1 MAMLH
6 LHKEYE
12 KTIAAHFE
20 APESRFFNRE
30 LSWLQFNTRVL
41 EEAENAD
48 NPLLERVKFLSI
60 SASNLDEFYMVRVAG
75 LKDQLAHGMDEGS
88 IDGLNPHQQLERIAE
103 EANGLMQ
110 AQQACWLE
118 LREALAQEEIHVLS
132 AENLSKSETH
142 WLEEYFRKEIFPVL
156 TPIAIDP
163 AHPFPFVANL
173 GMALLFELQRPDSK
187 RPLTALVAMPSK
199 LPRFIKI
206 KKGKKQRF
214 MLLEDVI
221 KLHLPILFNGF
232 ECVNSGMF
240 RIVRDSDLEVD
251 DEAEDLVRQFEKA
264 VKERRRGQVVR
275 LKITADTPDHLLQF
289 MCENLPAALDD
300 TLAVEGMLGLSQL
313 GELFKVPRSELKY
326 TPFEVRFPE
335 RIRDFGGDCFAA
347 IQAKDIVVH
356 HPYESFDVV
365 VQFLRQAA
373 EDPDVVSIKQTL
385 YRTSNN
391 SPIVKALMRAA
402 ENGKSVTALIEL
414 KARFDEEA
422 NMRWARDME
431 RAGVQ
436 VVFGFVKLK
445 THAKI
450 SLVTRRIDG
459 ELRSFAHFGT
469 GNYHP
474 ITAKVYT
481 DLSYFTSNPE
491 LCEDAA
497 YLFNFITGYTRPE
510 HFNKIAAAPHSLR
523 QTIIKH
529 IEEEIAFA
537 RAGKPASIWA
547 KMNALI
553 DAEII
558 DALYIASQAGVQIDL
573 VVRGICG
580 LRPGIPGFSENIRVK
595 SIVGRFLEHARIY
608 CFGNGEP
615 MPSRGAKVYIASA
628 DWMCRNFDHRVEIMV
643 PVENATVHAQVLDQI
658 MLANMRDEVNSWM
671 LQPDGTYI
679 RTEPSEEAFSAHQ
692 YFMNN
697 PSLSGRGKALR
708 KGKTKHAG
716 KNSAGKAGGLKA
728 TAYPSLVKP
737 D

>member
-1 MAMLH
+1 MLQMQT
-6 LHKEYE
+6 EYSQTVAE
-12 KTIAAHFE
+12 HFAHAE
-20 APESRFFNRE
+20 ERFFNRE
-30 LSWLQFNTRVL
+30 LSWLQFNTRVM
-41 EEAENAD
+41 EEAENPN

-60 SASNLDEFYMVRVAG
+60 SANNLDEFYMVRVAG
-75 LKDQLAHGMDEGS
+75 LKDQIAMGIDEMS
-88 IDGLNPHQQLERIAE
+88 IDGLNPQQQLDRITT
-103 EANGLMQ
+103 EASKLMQ
-110 AQQACWLE
+110 AQQACWME
-118 LREALAQEEIHVLS
+118 LRGELAKQQIRVLDKDALTE
-132 AENLSKSETH
+132 SERL
-142 WLEEYFRKEIFPVL
+142 WLEGYFRKEIFPVL

-163 AHPFPFVANL
+163 AHPFPFIANL
-173 GMALLFELQRPDSK
+173 GMVLLFELQRPDSK

-206 KKGKKQRF
+206 KKGKKNRF

-221 KLHLPILFNGF
+221 KLHLDTLFNGF

-264 VKERRRGQVVR
+264 VKERRRGRVVR
-275 LKITADTPDHLLQF
+275 LKVTADTPDHLVQF
-289 MCENLPAALDD
+289 MCENLPASLSEAV
-300 TLAVEGMLGLSQL
+300 AVEGMLGLGQL
-313 GELFKVPRSELKY
+313 GELYKIHHADLKY
-326 TPFEVRFPE
+326 SPFEVRFPE

-373 EDPDVVSIKQTL
+373 DDPDVVSIKQTL
-385 YRTSNN
+385 YRTSHN

-402 ENGKSVTALIEL
+402 ENGKSVTALVEL

-445 THAKI
+445 THAKM
-450 SLVTRRIDG
+450 SLVTRRVDG
-459 ELRSFAHFGT
+459 ELRSYAHFGT

-474 ITAKVYT
+474 ITAKIYT
-481 DLSYFTSNPE
+481 DLSFFTSDPA

-510 HFNKIAAAPHSLR
+510 RFNKIAAAPHSLR
-523 QTIIKH
+523 QTILQH

-558 DALYIASQAGVQIDL
+558 DALYMASQAGVQIDL

-615 MPSRGAKVYIASA
+615 LPSREAKVYIASA
-628 DWMCRNFDHRVEIMV
+628 DWMVRNFDHRVEIMM
-643 PVENATVHAQVLDQI
+643 PVENPTVHAQVLDQI
-658 MLANMRDEVNSWM
+658 MLANMRDEQNSWM
-671 LQPDGTYI
+671 LNPDGSYT
-679 RTEPSEEAFSAHQ
+679 RSEAGEEAFGAHQ

-708 KGKTKHAG
+708 KTKRASKKTKTMP
-716 KNSAGKAGGLKA
+716 KSDD
-728 TAYPSLVKP
+728 YPSLVKP